1 MTTNE
6 RMTLGDPT
14 RQTGPNRA
22 STLEMPG
29 GGERMASTPRRI
41 GPPAGVVPDVHTPLH
56 VTSCEDGWQL
66 KFEGVATP
74 VAVYPTKKQAMK
86 QARAMASAHDCR
98 LIEHL
103 SDGRIR

>member
-6 RMTLGDPT
+6 RINLGNPT
-14 RQTGPNRA
+14 QQPGTNRG
-22 STLEMPG
+22 STLEMRG
-29 GGERMASTPRRI
+29 AKERLPSTPRRV
-41 GPPAGVVPDVHTPLH
+41 GPPENVVPDVHTPLH
-56 VTSCEDGWQL
+56 VTSCDDGWQL

-86 QARAMASAHDCR
+86 QARALASEHGSR
-98 LIEHL
+98 VIEHL